1 VRTLRNSRLKS
12 IFNRYTAKTSRSS
25 RPSFS
30 ECGEDLITATLM
42 DMMELT
48 PWTFVDIGAN
58 HPIKGN
64 NFYSQ
69 YLISGFRGINIEPN
83 PILFN
88 ELSLI
93 RRKDRNIDSVI
104 TTGDEV
110 VKAFFLNLNSKLSS
124 TRFNSS
130 AVEQIIKT
138 INSRDLIAITKNFV
152 LPWVLKIDIEGEDI
166 NVLEDLLVN
175 GAHPDLIVIETFQ
188 GIQGSFLGQKIL
200 KDALSHEYVLVS
212 MTPLN
217 NFYAKTSSW
226 IFKR

>member
-1 VRTLRNSRLKS
+1 MRALRYSRIKS
-12 IFNRYTAKTSRSS
+12 IFNRYRAKNSRSS

-30 ECGEDLITATLM
+30 ECGEDLITSTLM
-42 DMMELT
+42 DMMQLT
-48 PWTFVDIGAN
+48 RWTFVDIGAN

-69 YLISGFRGINIEPN
+69 YLMSGFRGINIEPN
-83 PILFN
+83 PILFKDL
-88 ELSLI
+88 EFI
-93 RRKDRNIDSVI
+93 RSKDRNIDSVI
-104 TTGDEV
+104 TVGDEL
-110 VKAFFLNLNSKLSS
+110 VKAFYLNLNSKISS
-124 TRFNSS
+124 TRFNSE
-130 AVEQIIKT
+130 AVEKLIKT
-138 INSRDLIAITKNFV
+138 INSRDLVEITKSFV

-166 NVLEDLLVN
+166 IVLEDLLVN

-188 GIQGSFLGQKIL
+188 GIQGSFLGHEML
-200 KDALSHEYVLVS
+200 KDALSDQYVLVS